1 MVLSE
6 EQQIKDLVARAKN
19 ILVITKRD
27 PSGDSVG
34 SMLALYLILKKL
46 DKNATVVAHG
56 TPNILYN
63 FLPNFQH
70 ITSELSSTRDFV
82 ISLNISN
89 TQVGEFSYR
98 IEGEQLKIYIQ
109 PQQGSFD
116 PKDVTSALAKPKY
129 DLVLALNCPDFAY
142 MGKLYEENS
151 DFFYETPVINID
163 HRANNENYGNIN
175 LIDLTATST
184 AEILYRLARE
194 WGDNLIDADIATCLL
209 TGIIADTNSFQN
221 ERTTPQ
227 AFQVASELIAAGADQ
242 QTIVQRLYRTKT
254 LATLKLW
261 GRLLARIQYDAD
273 HRLVWT
279 LADVPD
285 FTKTGAKPADL
296 EGIAEELI
304 ANSPDA
310 EVILIL
316 ARLAP
321 KKIRGIIYTTN
332 SVSAA
337 KLAGLFNGSGHERL
351 ASFDLER
358 DDLLTAEK
366 EVIETIKKNQTK
378 KP

>member
-6 EQQIKDLVARAKN
+6 EQQIKDLVGRAKN
-19 ILVITKRD
+19 ILIITKRD

-34 SMLALYLILKKL
+34 SMLALYLILGKL
-46 DKNATVVAHG
+46 DKDVTVVAHG
-56 TPNILYN
+56 TPNLLYN

-70 ITSELSSTRDFV
+70 ITSELSSTRDFI

-89 TQVGEFSYR
+89 AQVGEFSYR
-98 IEGEQLKIYIQ
+98 IEGDQLKIYIQ
-109 PQQGSFD
+109 PKKGSFD
-116 PKDVTSALAKPKY
+116 PKDVTSATAKPKY
-129 DLVLALNCPDFAY
+129 DLVVSLNCPDFAY
-142 MGKLYEENS
+142 MGKLYEENT
-151 DFFYETPVINID
+151 DFFYATPVINLD
-163 HRANNENYGNIN
+163 HRANNENYGNVN

-194 WGDNLIDADIATCLL
+194 WGDNLITEDIATCLL

-227 AFQVASELIAAGADQ
+227 SFQVASELIAAGADQ
-242 QTIVQRLYRTKT
+242 QTIIQRLYRTKT

-261 GRLLARIQYDAD
+261 GRLLARIQYDPD

-285 FTKTGAKPADL
+285 FTKAGAKPADL

-304 ANSPDA
+304 ANSPEA
-310 EVILIL
+310 EIILIL
-316 ARLAP
+316 ARTAP
-321 KKIRGIIYTTN
+321 KKIRGIIHTTS

-351 ASFDLER
+351 AAFELER
-358 DDLLTAEK
+358 DDLLAAEK
-366 EVIETIKKNQTK
+366 EVVQTIKNGQRGK
-378 KP
+378 